1 MILLLYL
8 DQFYKTE
15 QGVGSSPNRNSCCIV
30 SSRLSI
36 LLLCFDR
43 INRTCLRDELYA
55 TGKMKEEIRGEPCE
69 DDLMLSTRAEA
80 KFVHHLQLGDAVF
93 HSQAYRGITR
103 RNHHTDAYA
112 QGGDTRYQQTEVFQ
126 LRSVELSL
134 LKCSKVRNI
143 LPIQY
148 HATLGFPINH
158 IVPISKSK
166 QAIFATLIFNFSV
179 LSQLTLID

>member
-1 MILLLYL
+1 M
-8 DQFYKTE
+8 
-15 QGVGSSPNRNSCCIV
+15 
-30 SSRLSI
+30 
-36 LLLCFDR
+36 LCSHR

-80 KFVHHLQLGDAVF
+80 KFVHTCNLEMQCSTPKRTEELREGTTTLMLMHKEEIQ
-93 HSQAYRGITR
+93 GISK
-103 RNHHTDAYA
+103 
-112 QGGDTRYQQTEVFQ
+112 QKSFLWLSKMLIQ

-166 QAIFATLIFNFSV
+166 QAIFATSIFNFSV
-179 LSQLTLID
+179 LSQLTLIH